1 MSTVGATNCAARMDM
16 DFTDYGLRSI
26 MDHDLDYD
34 NNVFP
39 PSPPQPQDSAG
50 RPQDYAGS
58 SPLPTGR
65 PRSSSTPMLQPGN
78 YKSYGA
84 AYKLVPNFC
93 APMQFRIVLA
103 PVRFRI
109 VRAPM
114 PLQIVRALTVSVL
127 KNSSRPRIV
136 RALE

>member
-16 DFTDYGLRSI
+16 DFTVYG
-26 MDHDLDYD
+26 HDLDYD

-39 PSPPQPQDSAG
+39 PSPP
-50 RPQDYAGS
+50 
-58 SPLPTGR
+58 
-65 PRSSSTPMLQPGN
+65 
-78 YKSYGA
+78 
-84 AYKLVPNFC
+84 
-93 APMQFRIVLA
+93 QFRIVLA

>member
-39 PSPPQPQDSAG
+39 PSPPQ
-50 RPQDYAGS
+50 
-58 SPLPTGR
+58 
-65 PRSSSTPMLQPGN
+65 
-78 YKSYGA
+78 
-84 AYKLVPNFC
+84 
-93 APMQFRIVLA
+93 FRIVLA

-114 PLQIVRALTVSVL
+114 PLQIVLALTVSVL

-136 RALE
+136 RALK

>member
-50 RPQDYAGS
+50 SPQDYAGS

-65 PRSSSTPMLQPGN
+65 PRSSSTPMQHINWYL
-78 YKSYGA
+78 
-84 AYKLVPNFC
+84 C

>member
-1 MSTVGATNCAARMDM
+1 MCRLSEQQTAARMAM
-16 DFTDYGLRSI
+16 DLTDYGLRSI

-39 PSPPQPQDSAG
+39 PSPP
-50 RPQDYAGS
+50 
-58 SPLPTGR
+58 L
-65 PRSSSTPMLQPGN
+65 
-78 YKSYGA
+78 
-84 AYKLVPNFC
+84 
-93 APMQFRIVLA
+93 FRIVLA

-114 PLQIVRALTVSVL
+114 PLQIVLALTVSVL

>member
-1 MSTVGATNCAARMDM
+1 MSTVGATNCAARMDI

-50 RPQDYAGS
+50 SPQDSA
-58 SPLPTGR
+58 
-65 PRSSSTPMLQPGN
+65 
-78 YKSYGA
+78 
-84 AYKLVPNFC
+84 
-93 APMQFRIVLA
+93 MQFRIVLA

-114 PLQIVRALTVSVL
+114 LLQIVRALTVSVL